1 MLEFGN
7 GEARLVAAKVSHEG
21 LLVGQKIS
29 VLKEHIPNTEGRI
42 AAIYRDGQPLLPDG
56 ETDNTHKNKKR
67 YCKKS
72 WIGHYSIYSIW
83 ETSLFPLLALH
94 LLFDLT

>member
-7 GEARLVAAKVSHEG
+7 GQAKLVAAKVSHEG

-29 VLKEHIPNTEGRI
+29 ALKEHIPNTEGRI

-56 ETDNTHKNKKR
+56 DTIIRADDEVFFIAAKKDIR
-67 YCKKS
+67 AFMTEMRK
-72 WIGHYSIYSIW
+72 
-83 ETSLFPLLALH
+83 
-94 LLFDLT
+94 